1 MITVKL
7 RKEIIPKFI
16 VGCERVIMK
25 KSLYLLEFGPSNEQI
40 LEQIAVQAQLEKIIN
55 NYAQSLNLEIDSCD
69 ILSDYIAITFY
80 LNSLVDVDAV
90 ILALKKNKA
99 NKKVKTTK

>member
-1 MITVKL
+1 
-7 RKEIIPKFI
+7 
-16 VGCERVIMK
+16 MK

-90 ILALKKNKA
+90 ILALKKNSSDA
-99 NKKVKTTK
+99 LVKKIPSLKQFVVNDSLWIAGYDIELL